1 MTFHDLN
8 LSKPLLKA
16 LDLLE
21 LTEPT
26 HIQREVFSV
35 IMSGRDVLGIAQ
47 TGTGKTL
54 AYLLPCLRMWKF
66 TKDIHPQVLIV
77 VPTRELVAQVVEEA
91 QKLSMY
97 QNVKV
102 LGVYGGVNMR
112 TQEGYIR
119 EGVDFLVATPGRLN
133 DLILNGAVSTKAI
146 KQLIIDE
153 VDEMLSLG
161 FLPQLKSILDLIPAR
176 RQNLLFSATMSPVIE
191 ELIEDFFTSPVK
203 IEATASGVPVEKIN
217 QVAYA
222 VPNFNTKYNLLKLLI
237 QDKTEFQKVVV
248 FVSSRKYA
256 DIISE
261 KLSEELGEEIGVMHS
276 NKAQNTRFR
285 TTNEFNEGSIRILI
299 ATDLFARGLDITD
312 ISHVINFE
320 MPEDPEYYLHRIGR
334 TGRAERAGESIS
346 FYTAHEVVLK
356 EAAESYMNQA
366 IPELELP
373 EELEISDELIEDE
386 KEVIRIPNVQVK
398 IATKPSW
405 EKQIKAEY
413 NEHGKKIAV
422 RKNPAKKKR
431 KK

>member
-66 TKDIHPQVLIV
+66 TKDIHPQVLVV

-146 KQLIIDE
+146 KQLVIDE

-161 FLPQLKSILDLIPAR
+161 FLPQLKSILDLIPTR

-261 KLSEELGEEIGVMHS
+261 KLKEELGEEIGVMHS

-285 TTNEFNEGSIRILI
+285 TTNEFNEGTIRILI

-346 FYTAHEVVLK
+346 FYTENEVALK

-366 IPELELP
+366 IPEIELP

-413 NEHGKKIAV
+413 NEFGKKIAV